1 MLPGRKGGAGA
12 AFVGKPR
19 ETAGHK
25 AMGAKVHKG
34 GTSRSCCTMPARPQK
49 AGKPLETVGRKAM
62 GAKAK
67 TGEDP
72 GGCHASPA
80 AYTCGQTA
88 GNRGAQSYG
97 G

>member
-34 GTSRSCCTMPARPQK
+34 GTSRSCCTMPARPQE
-49 AGKPLETVGRKAM
+49 AGKPPETVRRKAM

-67 TGEDP
+67 TGKTPADAMPARLPDLFASDP
-72 GGCHASPA
+72 PELALKC
-80 AYTCGQTA
+80 
-88 GNRGAQSYG
+88 RG
-97 G
+97 